1 MKAHKTTL
9 SVREL
14 QKTIGQWKSRKITD
28 STIAK
33 LLELMLGMTAYMN
46 EDAVYPVENFY
57 DISKALKFKNARY
70 LVEAVRLSGAFG
82 IVPGDN
88 VYGMSSF
95 YSCLWKEKEKTDD
108 SAETLP
114 VKLPQGDIYNI
125 YTIQDNK
132 NNTSSGRISSA
143 EKSLEAARNFF
154 HLINKNRVDINS
166 AHRQLPAEGGTG
178 ARRCLRQPGV
188 PGERIAGAL
197 LRKPGTLYEI
207 HPCRAAVLAEQPAEI
222 RRRAADAERC
232 RGCRKAETG
241 TVYCRHAGRTTQ
253 QPSAQRV

>member
-95 YSCLWKEKEKTDD
+95 YSYLWKEKEKTDD

-114 VKLPQGDIYNI
+114 VTLPVKLPQGDIYNI
-125 YTIQDNK
+125 CLLYT
-132 NNTSSGRISSA
+132 S
-143 EKSLEAARNFF
+143 
-154 HLINKNRVDINS
+154 
-166 AHRQLPAEGGTG
+166 
-178 ARRCLRQPGV
+178 
-188 PGERIAGAL
+188 
-197 LRKPGTLYEI
+197 
-207 HPCRAAVLAEQPAEI
+207 
-222 RRRAADAERC
+222 
-232 RGCRKAETG
+232 
-241 TVYCRHAGRTTQ
+241 
-253 QPSAQRV
+253 PSPRD

>member
-95 YSCLWKEKEKTDD
+95 YSYLWKEKEKTDD

-114 VKLPQGDIYNI
+114 VNYRRGIYII
-125 YTIQDNK
+125 YILY
-132 NNTSSGRISSA
+132 RIV
-143 EKSLEAARNFF
+143 RII
-154 HLINKNRVDINS
+154 H
-166 AHRQLPAEGGTG
+166 PPEGF
-178 ARRCLRQPGV
+178 
-188 PGERIAGAL
+188 L
-197 LRKPGTLYEI
+197 LRKKPGS
-207 HPCRAAVLAEQPAEI
+207 
-222 RRRAADAERC
+222 
-232 RGCRKAETG
+232 
-241 TVYCRHAGRTTQ
+241 RT
-253 QPSAQRV
+253 

>member
-14 QKTIGQWKSRKITD
+14 QKTIGQWKGRKITD

-95 YSCLWKEKEKTDD
+95 YSYLWKEKEKTDD
-108 SAETLP
+108 SAETLPVTLP

-143 EKSLEAARNFF
+143 EKAWKPHVISSTSSTKIRWIRCGFSLRSSTA
-154 HLINKNRVDINS
+154 S
-166 AHRQLPAEGGTG
+166 S
-178 ARRCLRQPGV
+178 
-188 PGERIAGAL
+188 
-197 LRKPGTLYEI
+197 
-207 HPCRAAVLAEQPAEI
+207 
-222 RRRAADAERC
+222 RRRDWRAKMPAPTWC
-232 RGCRKAETG
+232 TW
-241 TVYCRHAGRTTQ
+241 
-253 QPSAQRV
+253 

>member
-95 YSCLWKEKEKTDD
+95 YSYLWKEKEKTDD

-114 VKLPQGDIYNI
+114 VTLPVKLPQGIYII
-125 YTIQDNK
+125 YILY
-132 NNTSSGRISSA
+132 RII
-143 EKSLEAARNFF
+143 RII
-154 HLINKNRVDINS
+154 H
-166 AHRQLPAEGGTG
+166 PPEGF
-178 ARRCLRQPGV
+178 
-188 PGERIAGAL
+188 L
-197 LRKPGTLYEI
+197 LRKKPGS
-207 HPCRAAVLAEQPAEI
+207 
-222 RRRAADAERC
+222 
-232 RGCRKAETG
+232 
-241 TVYCRHAGRTTQ
+241 RT
-253 QPSAQRV
+253 

>member
-88 VYGMSSF
+88 DVRDEF
-95 YSCLWKEKEKTDD
+95 VLFLPLKEKEKTDD
-108 SAETLP
+108 SAVILPVTLP
-114 VKLPQGDIYNI
+114 VKI
-125 YTIQDNK
+125 T
-132 NNTSSGRISSA
+132 
-143 EKSLEAARNFF
+143 
-154 HLINKNRVDINS
+154 
-166 AHRQLPAEGGTG
+166 
-178 ARRCLRQPGV
+178 ARRIYIIYILY
-188 PGERIAGAL
+188 RIIRIIHPPEGFL
-197 LRKPGTLYEI
+197 LRKKAWKPHAISFTSSTKIRWIRCGFSLRSST
-207 HPCRAAVLAEQPAEI
+207 ASS
-222 RRRAADAERC
+222 RRRDWRAKMPAPTWC
-232 RGCRKAETG
+232 TW
-241 TVYCRHAGRTTQ
+241 
-253 QPSAQRV
+253 

>member
-114 VKLPQGDIYNI
+114 VTLPVKLPQEDIYNI
-125 YTIQDNK
+125 YTKVSHPNK
-132 NNTSSGRISSA
+132 
-143 EKSLEAARNFF
+143 
-154 HLINKNRVDINS
+154 
-166 AHRQLPAEGGTG
+166 
-178 ARRCLRQPGV
+178 
-188 PGERIAGAL
+188 
-197 LRKPGTLYEI
+197 
-207 HPCRAAVLAEQPAEI
+207 
-222 RRRAADAERC
+222 
-232 RGCRKAETG
+232 
-241 TVYCRHAGRTTQ
+241 
-253 QPSAQRV
+253 

>member
-95 YSCLWKEKEKTDD
+95 YSYLWKEKEKTDD
-108 SAETLP
+108 SAVILPVTLP
-114 VKLPQGDIYNI
+114 VKLPQEDIYNI
-125 YTIQDNK
+125 YTLY
-132 NNTSSGRISSA
+132 RII
-143 EKSLEAARNFF
+143 RII
-154 HLINKNRVDINS
+154 H
-166 AHRQLPAEGGTG
+166 PPEGF
-178 ARRCLRQPGV
+178 
-188 PGERIAGAL
+188 L
-197 LRKPGTLYEI
+197 LRKKAWKPHAISFTSSTKIRWIRCGFSLRSST
-207 HPCRAAVLAEQPAEI
+207 ASS
-222 RRRAADAERC
+222 RRRDWRAKMPAPTWC
-232 RGCRKAETG
+232 TW
-241 TVYCRHAGRTTQ
+241 
-253 QPSAQRV
+253 